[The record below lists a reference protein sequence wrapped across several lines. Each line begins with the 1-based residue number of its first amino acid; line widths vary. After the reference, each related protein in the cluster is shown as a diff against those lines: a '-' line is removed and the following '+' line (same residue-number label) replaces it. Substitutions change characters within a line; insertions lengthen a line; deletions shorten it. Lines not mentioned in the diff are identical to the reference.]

1 MDISK
6 DCFINSFCILKAYHI
21 FSVDSKRKII
31 HSKYMAKK
39 KEATTSSQMNL
50 MQYKKHL
57 LPSVAGGGVAYVLSG
72 VAVLGLAVFA
82 AVWASNAI
90 NHHLHKK

>member
-1 MDISK
+1 MT
-6 DCFINSFCILKAYHI
+6 HI
-21 FSVDSKRKII
+21 R
-31 HSKYMAKK
+31 YMAKK
-39 KEATTSSQMNL
+39 KENSITDFVHA
-50 MQYKKHL
+50 KHHL

-82 AVWASNAI
+82 AVWAGNAL